1 MLLFSYMISAALEIA
16 ITYLQY
22 QITGEIPWI
31 YALLA
36 GSSLLSIAIEFS
48 VQGEAARDILRKAG
62 KNVDVYDM
70 SHRDLFCGFVRCRS
84 SGFWCIDGMRLY
96 CGSNG
101 AGSVTD
107 IKNHSAAAGSTMWC
121 LLRIAV
127 QNDSSVCNNDSCR
140 LFI

>member
-70 SHRDLFCGFVRCRS
+70 ISNYSRTGIYFAVLFGVVAADFGALMACG
-84 SGFWCIDGMRLY
+84 CI
-96 CGSNG
+96 
-101 AGSVTD
+101 
-107 IKNHSAAAGSTMWC
+107 AAAMV
-121 LLRIAV
+121 LAVLRI
-127 QNDSSVCNNDSCR
+127 
-140 LFI
+140 